1 MKVLG
6 IICEYNPFHNGHLYH
21 INMAKKLTGCD
32 YVVCVMSGN
41 FMQRGEPSLLNKWS
55 RTKMALNNG
64 VDVVIELPLPFSIA
78 SAPYF
83 AMGGIKILDSLNMVS
98 DFCFG
103 AETPDVDTLKKL
115 ANIIAEEPCDYKIFL
130 KDYLNLG
137 YSYPKARELALIKYL
152 DDSKVS
158 TIMACPNNILGMEY
172 LKALSLFKSNIN
184 TTILKRTNDY
194 NSKGLFGSIV
204 SSSGIRACFNDSNFD
219 TNSLV
224 NFMPESCVSLLLE
237 DISLGIAPIF
247 FKNFDDILIS
257 KLRCMSKEE
266 ISKINYVSEGF
277 ENRIKTFSDK
287 CCDISN
293 LVTSLHTKRFT
304 DTRVRR
310 ILLNAL
316 FGITKNKFDEIGLP
330 PYIRILGVNHNGKKL
345 LPHIVSNASLPV
357 LINSSDCLNLKD
369 KTARQLF
376 DLECLATNLYVL
388 SYKNPNYKQSNLDLT
403 HPLIIV

>member
-158 TIMACPNNILGMEY
+158 TIMAFPNNILGM
-172 LKALSLFKSNIN
+172 
-184 TTILKRTNDY
+184 
-194 NSKGLFGSIV
+194 
-204 SSSGIRACFNDSNFD
+204 
-219 TNSLV
+219 
-224 NFMPESCVSLLLE
+224 
-237 DISLGIAPIF
+237 
-247 FKNFDDILIS
+247 
-257 KLRCMSKEE
+257 
-266 ISKINYVSEGF
+266 
-277 ENRIKTFSDK
+277 
-287 CCDISN
+287 
-293 LVTSLHTKRFT
+293 
-304 DTRVRR
+304 
-310 ILLNAL
+310 
-316 FGITKNKFDEIGLP
+316 
-330 PYIRILGVNHNGKKL
+330 
-345 LPHIVSNASLPV
+345 
-357 LINSSDCLNLKD
+357 
-369 KTARQLF
+369 
-376 DLECLATNLYVL
+376 
-388 SYKNPNYKQSNLDLT
+388 
-403 HPLIIV
+403 